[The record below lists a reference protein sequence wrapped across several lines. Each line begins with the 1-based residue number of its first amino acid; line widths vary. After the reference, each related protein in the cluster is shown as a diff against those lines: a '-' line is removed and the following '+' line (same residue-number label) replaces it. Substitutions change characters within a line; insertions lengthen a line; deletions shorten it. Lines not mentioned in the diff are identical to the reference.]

1 MRPAPAAIR
10 PFLLVAILAFG
21 ARADDRP
28 LGFRDNSD
36 AQAARR
42 KAEEL
47 ALGVPTPE
55 AARLLLRKLTEEP
68 HVAGTPED
76 YETALFVRDKLKG
89 WGWKAEL
96 AEYKVLLN
104 YPVANSV
111 RLALTA
117 PVAVN
122 LKVMEAPNPADKDS
136 ASPKAFPAFHGYGI
150 SGSVEGQVVYVN
162 YARNDDFAAVEKLG
176 IDVKGKIVLARYGE
190 IFRGLKVY
198 NAQRRGAKGILI
210 YSDPGNDGYARG
222 DVYPHGPFRPGS
234 GIQRGSVLFL
244 SLGTGDPS
252 TPDGPSIDGA
262 DRFLIDRE
270 NGFPL
275 ADESRQNMPG
285 LTEDTR
291 KLFAERERKKV
302 TDWEKATGRKRDEY
316 FATIPSLP
324 ISYDSARPILEALGG
339 PNVPAGWQGGLP
351 LTYHVGPGPAEVS
364 FSIQMDYAIR
374 PIWNVIATLEGSVEP
389 DRWIMVGNHRDAWVY
404 GAVDPSSGTA
414 ATLEM
419 CHALGEAVKSG
430 WKPRRTIKYASWD
443 GEEYGLIG
451 STEWAVHHAKEL
463 DEKAVM
469 MLNVDSAV
477 SGPDLELDGVP
488 SMRDLILQAADGVR
502 DTRSNRPLGQIW
514 VEAQRKAWAAN
525 SPLVEGEEL
534 LTGKADGAGKRKPL
548 SGGFRPA
555 MTPLGSGSDY
565 TAFVDHL
572 GIPAVDAN
580 FSGRYGV
587 YHSVYDNF
595 FWMEHF
601 GDPEFTTHATAARL
615 YTLIAMRAAGA
626 DVVPLTYTPYAEAIH
641 SYLGELKRTVIR
653 SRRLATPDDPRPIKA
668 LAALALAQAAADVLG
683 EQAVALDAA
692 TSALAMDDEADDK
705 QLGKVNDL
713 LTKIE
718 RAFLLPAG
726 LPGRPWFKHSI
737 YAPGVT
743 TGYASWP
750 LPAVR
755 QAIEENDGDALA
767 AAVPPLVE
775 RLKAATAA
783 MEAAADA
790 ASDDDE

>member
-1 MRPAPAAIR
+1 MRPATDAFR
-10 PFLLVAILAFG
+10 PLLLVAILALG
-21 ARADDRP
+21 AHADDRP
-28 LGFRDNSD
+28 LGFRDRPD
-36 AQAARR
+36 ALAAQR
-42 KAEEL
+42 KAEAR
-47 ALGVPTPE
+47 ALDVPTPE

-76 YETALFVRDKLKG
+76 YDTAIFVRDQLRG
-89 WGWKAEL
+89 WGWKADL
-96 AEYKVLLN
+96 AEYQVLLN
-104 YPVANSV
+104 YPDRDFVQFAITKPE
-111 RLALTA
+111 RIE
-117 PVAVN
+117 
-122 LKVMEAPNPADKDS
+122 LKVIEDYNPADKDS
-136 ASPKAFPAFHGYGI
+136 GSSKVMTAFHGYGV
-150 SGSVEGQVVYVN
+150 SGTAEGQVVYVN
-162 YARNDDFAAVEKLG
+162 YARNEDFATLEKLG
-176 IDVKGKIVLARYGE
+176 IDVKDKVVLARYGE

-198 NAQRRGAKGILI
+198 NAQKRGARGVLI
-210 YSDPGNDGYARG
+210 YSDPANDGYGKG
-222 DVYPHGPFRPGS
+222 DVYPDGPYRPGS
-234 GIQRGSVLFL
+234 AIQRGSVEFL
-244 SLGTGDPS
+244 SLGAGDPS

-262 DRFLIDRE
+262 PRLPIDPD
-270 NGFPL
+270 NGFPRV
-275 ADESRQNMPG
+275 DRGPG
-285 LTEDTR
+285 SNQVSLKDDQDR
-291 KLFAERERKKV
+291 VDA
-302 TDWEKATGRKRDEY
+302 WEKETGRKRNEY
-316 FATIPSLP
+316 FANIPSMP
-324 ISYDSARPILEALGG
+324 ISYDSARPILENLGG
-339 PNVPAGWQGGLP
+339 PVVPTGWQGGLP
-351 LTYHVGPGPAEVS
+351 LAYHVGPGPVEVS
-364 FSIQMDYAIR
+364 FTLKMDYKIR

-414 ATLEM
+414 ATMEM
-419 CHALGEAVKSG
+419 CRALGEAVKSG
-430 WKPRRTIKYASWD
+430 WKPRRTLKYASWD

-488 SMRDLILQAADGVR
+488 SMRDLILQAANGVR

-514 VEAQRKAWAAN
+514 VEAQRRAWAAN
-525 SPLVEGEEL
+525 SPLAEGEEL
-534 LTGKADGAGKRKPL
+534 ATGKPDSADKGRFRT
-548 SGGFRPA
+548 GGFRPA

-565 TAFVDHL
+565 TAFLDHL

-580 FSGRYGV
+580 FSGKYGV
-587 YHSVYDNF
+587 YHSVFDNF
-595 FWMEHF
+595 YWMEHF
-601 GDPEFTTHATAARL
+601 GDPEFITHATAARL

-626 DVVPLTYTPYAEAIH
+626 DVVPLTFTPYAEAIH
-641 SYLGELKRTVIR
+641 SYLGELKRTVVR

-668 LAALALAQAAADVLG
+668 LAALGKVQAAADELG

-692 TSALAMDDEADDK
+692 TSALAKGDGADDK
-705 QLGKVNDL
+705 QVSKVNDL

-718 RAFLLPAG
+718 RAFLLPDG
-726 LPGRPWFKHSI
+726 LPGRPWFKHGI

-783 MEAAADA
+783 MKAAADA
-790 ASDDDE
+790 AADDDKK